1 MRTLYSGTGLRPV
14 RLLKPPSNLHCLGG
28 ARFSLPIR
36 AQLGPLS
43 SAVSAHPTSEP
54 VNLALPYLVL
64 ACLRVFLRPSA
75 SPRQNHS
82 LNALKFLALALAAT
96 LAFAQQPQ
104 QRDLKVERL
113 DTVPAAKPLQIPV
126 SYAVIVGISRY
137 RNLADKDQLQFAER
151 DAQSIFTALISP
163 EGGNFRVENVHL
175 LTGDKATLANVRREI
190 GTWLPSVA
198 KPDDRVLIYFAG
210 HGFMFQGKGYLAP
223 FDFQRDRIAET
234 GYPMD
239 ELGSV
244 IGGKIKAKSKI
255 LLTDACHSGA
265 ITPEGST
272 PEATEN
278 INRTLGDLSKS
289 LFSLTASRAREQS
302 FEVADLKGGHGVFTY
317 YVVEG
322 MEGAADTS
330 GDGVVTADELAEYV
344 HTQVREYTSNRQNP
358 TSDKANYD
366 PEMLLAYVPS
376 KARPATAPA
385 PKFGTLI
392 FESNMDGVEVFVD
405 GKTIGVLQKGKPVS
419 APGLAP
425 GEHTVQGVKM
435 GYEPDGPRQEM
446 VYPGQESPVKI
457 RILIPRRRNK
467 AAADL
472 LQEGMEFYHKG
483 NELDYKRAVASFERA
498 LAADPTY
505 SQAAFYLGRTYSAL
519 FDYENAGRF
528 YKQAIQLDPD
538 YLEAHAN
545 YGGILLDTGDVDE
558 AVRQLNTV
566 LQREPANP
574 VALTLI
580 AQAYRFKSLYPQSI
594 EAARKAIGINPKTA
608 EPHLWLAD
616 SLRLSG
622 KFAEARP
629 VYDEYLK
636 LSDFDSKLAGKLNY
650 YVLGSLVGMGRKKR
664 VAERDIWNDYHNMA
678 WYGICECER
687 KAANLDAAIAD
698 CQKALTY
705 DAKDP
710 FAHYTLGLA
719 FMTKAVNTG
728 SVAELDPALHHFQQ
742 VLDLNPDM
750 DEAAIARKNIANI
763 QQFLKQPR

>member
-1 MRTLYSGTGLRPV
+1 MDD
-14 RLLKPPSNLHCLGG
+14 LG
-28 ARFSLPIR
+28 A
-36 AQLGPLS
+36 
-43 SAVSAHPTSEP
+43 
-54 VNLALPYLVL
+54 
-64 ACLRVFLRPSA
+64 
-75 SPRQNHS
+75 
-82 LNALKFLALALAAT
+82 
-96 LAFAQQPQ
+96 
-104 QRDLKVERL
+104 
-113 DTVPAAKPLQIPV
+113 
-126 SYAVIVGISRY
+126 
-137 RNLADKDQLQFAER
+137 
-151 DAQSIFTALISP
+151 
-163 EGGNFRVENVHL
+163 
-175 LTGDKATLANVRREI
+175 
-190 GTWLPSVA
+190 
-198 KPDDRVLIYFAG
+198 
-210 HGFMFQGKGYLAP
+210 
-223 FDFQRDRIAET
+223 
-234 GYPMD
+234 
-239 ELGSV
+239 V
-244 IGGKIKAKSKI
+244 IGGKIKARSKI

-265 ITPEGST
+265 ITPED
-272 PEATEN
+272 TESLN
-278 INRTLGDLSKS
+278 TRLGDLSKS
-289 LFSLTASRAREQS
+289 LFSLTASRARELS
-302 FEVADLKGGHGVFTY
+302 FESAGLKGGHGVFTY

-344 HTQVREYTSNRQNP
+344 HTQVRDYTASRQNP

-366 PEMLLAYVPS
+366 PQMLLAYIPS
-376 KARPATAPA
+376 KAKPAAA
-385 PKFGTLI
+385 AVAKFGTLV
-392 FESNMDGVEVFVD
+392 FDSNMDGVEVFVD
-405 GKTIGVLQKGKPVS
+405 GKTIGVLEKGKPVS
-419 APGLAP
+419 APGLPP

-446 VYPGQESPVKI
+446 VYPGQESPVRI

-467 AAADL
+467 AAVDL
-472 LQEGMEFYHKG
+472 LQEGIKFYLKG
-483 NELDYKRAVASFERA
+483 NEQDYRKAVASFERA
-498 LAADPTY
+498 LAADPAY
-505 SQAAFYLGRTYSAL
+505 SQAAFFLGRTYSAL
-519 FDYENAGRF
+519 FDYDNAGRF

-538 YLEAHAN
+538 YLEAHSN

-574 VALTLI
+574 VALTLL
-580 AQAYRFKSLYPQSI
+580 AQAYRFKALYPQSI
-594 EAARKAIGINPKTA
+594 DASRKAIQVNPKTA

-629 VYDEYLK
+629 VYDEYLT

-705 DAKDP
+705 DPKDP

-719 FMTKAVNTG
+719 FMTKAVKTG
-728 SVAELDPALHHFQQ
+728 SVAELDPALKHFQQ
-742 VLDLNPDM
+742 MLEINPDM

-763 QQFLKQPR
+763 QQYLKQPR

>member
-1 MRTLYSGTGLRPV
+1 MPA
-14 RLLKPPSNLHCLGG
+14 PPHQGHFFHPLTPLILG
-28 ARFSLPIR
+28 
-36 AQLGPLS
+36 
-43 SAVSAHPTSEP
+43 
-54 VNLALPYLVL
+54 LALCASL
-64 ACLRVFLRPSA
+64 AFSQQAPQN
-75 SPRQNHS
+75 PRQN
-82 LNALKFLALALAAT
+82 
-96 LAFAQQPQ
+96 Q
-104 QRDLKVERL
+104 QRDLKVEKL
-113 DTVPAAKPLQIPV
+113 DTVPVPPIKPVTIPV

-137 RNLADKDQLQFAER
+137 RNLPGKLQLQFAER
-151 DAQSIFTALISP
+151 DAQAIFTALISP
-163 EGGNFRVENVHL
+163 EGGNFRVENVHM
-175 LTGDKATLANVRREI
+175 LTGEKATLAGLRREI
-190 GTWLPSVA
+190 DTWLPSVA
-198 KPDDRVLIYFAG
+198 KDDDRVLIYFAG
-210 HGFMFQGKGYLAP
+210 HGFMYQGKGYLAP
-223 FDFQRDRIAET
+223 FDIELDQIAAT

-239 ELGSV
+239 QLASV

-265 ITPEGST
+265 ITPED
-272 PEATEN
+272 TESLN
-278 INRTLGDLSKS
+278 HTLGDLNKS
-289 LFSLTASRAREQS
+289 LFSLTASRARERS
-302 FEVADLKGGHGVFTY
+302 FESPELKGGHGVFTY
-317 YVVEG
+317 YVVQG
-322 MEGAADTS
+322 MEGAADSS

-344 HTQVREYTSNRQNP
+344 HTQVREYTTNQQNP
-358 TSDKANYD
+358 TSDKANFD
-366 PEMLLAYVPS
+366 PDMLLAYVPS
-376 KARPATAPA
+376 KARPAAAPA

-405 GKTIGVLQKGKPVS
+405 GKTIGVLEKGKPVN

-446 VYPGQESPVKI
+446 VYPGQESPVRI

-472 LQEGMEFYHKG
+472 LQEGMKYYHKG
-483 NELDYKRAVASFERA
+483 NEQDYQKAVASFERA

-519 FDYENAGRF
+519 FDYENAGRS
-528 YKQAIQLDPD
+528 YKKAIQLDPD

-566 LQREPANP
+566 LQREPAHP

-580 AQAYRFKSLYPQSI
+580 AQAYRFKALYPQSI
-594 EAARKAIGINPKTA
+594 EAARLAIQVNPKTA

-636 LSDFDSKLAGKLNY
+636 LSDFDSKLSGKLNY

-664 VAERDIWNDYHNMA
+664 VAERDIWNDLHNMA

-687 KAANLDAAIAD
+687 KTGNLDTAIAN

-719 FMTKAVNTG
+719 FMTKAVKTG
-728 SVAELDPALHHFQQ
+728 SVAELDPALQHFQQ
-742 VLDLNPDM
+742 MLSLNPDM

-763 QQFLKQPR
+763 QQYLKQPR

>member
-1 MRTLYSGTGLRPV
+1 MRPFPGL
-14 RLLKPPSNLHCLGG
+14 LCAYLCDLC
-28 ARFSLPIR
+28 A
-36 AQLGPLS
+36 
-43 SAVSAHPTSEP
+43 SAVNSHSRLVTASSHQAGFSKRI
-54 VNLALPYLVL
+54 VFLLAL
-64 ACLRVFLRPSA
+64 S
-75 SPRQNHS
+75 
-82 LNALKFLALALAAT
+82 AT
-96 LAFAQQPQ
+96 LVFGQQPQ

-113 DTVPAAKPLQIPV
+113 DTAPTAKPLQIPV
-126 SYAVIVGISRY
+126 SYAVIVGIAHY
-137 RNLADKDQLQFAER
+137 RNLAAKEQLQFSER

-210 HGFMFQGKGYLAP
+210 HGFMFHGKGYLAP
-223 FDFQRDRIAET
+223 YDFERDRIAET

-244 IGGKIKAKSKI
+244 IGGKINARSKI

-265 ITPEGST
+265 ITPED
-272 PEATEN
+272 TES
-278 INRTLGDLSKS
+278 INHTLGDLNKS

-317 YVVEG
+317 YVVSG
-322 MEGAADTS
+322 LEGAADTS

-358 TSDKANYD
+358 TSDKSNYD
-366 PEMLLAYVPS
+366 PDMLLAYVPS
-376 KARPATAPA
+376 KARPAAAPA

-405 GKTIGVLQKGKPVS
+405 GKTIGVLEKGKPVS

-472 LQEGMEFYHKG
+472 LQEGLKFYHKG
-483 NELDYKRAVASFERA
+483 NEQDYKTAVALFERA

-505 SQAAFYLGRTYSAL
+505 SQAAFYLGSTYHAL
-519 FDYENAGRF
+519 FDYPNAAKAFQR
-528 YKQAIQLDPD
+528 AIALDPD
-538 YLEAHAN
+538 YLEAHVDYA
-545 YGGILLDTGDVDE
+545 GILLDTGDVDE
-558 AVRQLNTV
+558 AVRQLNAV
-566 LQREPANP
+566 LQREPTHP
-574 VALTLI
+574 VGLTLI
-580 AQAYRFKSLYPQSI
+580 AQAYRFKSLYAQSI
-594 EAARKAIGINPKTA
+594 EAARQAIRLNPKTA

-636 LSDFDSKLAGKLNY
+636 LSAFDSKLAGKLNY

-719 FMTKAVNTG
+719 FMTKAVKTG
-728 SVAELDPALHHFQQ
+728 SVAELDPALQHFQQ
-742 VLDLNPDM
+742 MLEINPDM

-763 QQFLKQPR
+763 QQYLKEPR

>member
-1 MRTLYSGTGLRPV
+1 MRIPLPHFTQPLPLSSLRLSL
-14 RLLKPPSNLHCLGG
+14 RLCVSAGNSHARLAPALPGCSGG
-28 ARFSLPIR
+28 AGFSLPIR
-36 AQLGPLS
+36 AKLGL
-43 SAVSAHPTSEP
+43 
-54 VNLALPYLVL
+54 LALSL
-64 ACLRVFLRPSA
+64 SA
-75 SPRQNHS
+75 
-82 LNALKFLALALAAT
+82 A
-96 LAFAQQPQ
+96 LAFAQQPPPTQ
-104 QRDLKVERL
+104 QRDLKVEKL
-113 DTVPAAKPLQIPV
+113 DTAPTAKPLQIPV

-137 RNLADKDQLQFAER
+137 RNLAEKDQLQFAER

-163 EGGNFRVENVHL
+163 EGGNFRVENVHM

-198 KPDDRVLIYFAG
+198 TQDDRVLIYFAG
-210 HGFMFQGKGYLAP
+210 HGFMYQGKGYLAP

-265 ITPEGST
+265 ITPEGNT
-272 PEATEN
+272 PEATESLN
-278 INRTLGDLSKS
+278 HTLADLDKS

-317 YVVEG
+317 YVVAG
-322 MEGAADTS
+322 LEGAADTS

-366 PEMLLAYVPS
+366 PDMLLAYVPS
-376 KARPATAPA
+376 KARPAAAPA

-405 GKTIGVLQKGKPVS
+405 GKTIGVLEKGKPVS

-446 VYPGQESPVKI
+446 VYPGQESPVRI
-457 RILIPRRRNK
+457 RIQIPRRRNK

-472 LQEGMEFYHKG
+472 LQEGMKFYHKG
-483 NELDYKRAVASFERA
+483 NEQDYKRAVALFERA

-519 FDYENAGRF
+519 FDYDNAGRAF
-528 YKQAIQLDPD
+528 KRAIELDPD

-566 LQREPANP
+566 LQREPAHP
-574 VALTLI
+574 VSLTLI

-594 EAARKAIGINPKTA
+594 EAARKAIRINPKTA

-728 SVAELDPALHHFQQ
+728 SVAELDPALQHFQQ
-742 VLDLNPDM
+742 MLDLNPDM

-763 QQFLKQPR
+763 QQYLKQPR

>member
-1 MRTLYSGTGLRPV
+1 MRLPATAFA
-14 RLLKPPSNLHCLGG
+14 NLHALLLLLTLC
-28 ARFSLPIR
+28 AA
-36 AQLGPLS
+36 AQPQ
-43 SAVSAHPTSEP
+43 T
-54 VNLALPYLVL
+54 
-64 ACLRVFLRPSA
+64 
-75 SPRQNHS
+75 
-82 LNALKFLALALAAT
+82 
-96 LAFAQQPQ
+96 Q
-104 QRDLKVERL
+104 QRDLKVEKL
-113 DTVPAAKPLQIPV
+113 DTAPAAKSQQIPV
-126 SYAVIVGISRY
+126 SYAVIVGISHY
-137 RNLADKDQLQFAER
+137 QNLPEKDQLHFADR

-163 EGGNFRVENVHL
+163 EGGNFRVENVHV
-175 LTGDKATLANVRREI
+175 LTNEKATLAALRREI
-190 GTWLPSVA
+190 DTWLPSVA
-198 KPDDRVLIYFAG
+198 KEDDRVLIYFAG
-210 HGFMFQGKGYLAP
+210 HGFMYQGKGYLAP
-223 FDFQRDRIAET
+223 FDMEPDPARIPAT

-239 ELGSV
+239 ELGAV
-244 IGGKIKAKSKI
+244 IGGKIKARSKI

-265 ITPEGST
+265 ITPED
-272 PEATEN
+272 TESLN
-278 INRTLGDLSKS
+278 TRLGDLSKS
-289 LFSLTASRAREQS
+289 LFSLTASRARELS
-302 FEVADLKGGHGVFTY
+302 FESADLKGGHGVFTY
-317 YVVEG
+317 YVVQG

-344 HTQVREYTSNRQNP
+344 HTQVREYTANRQNP

-366 PEMLLAYVPS
+366 PQMLLAYIPS
-376 KARPATAPA
+376 KAKPAAA
-385 PKFGTLI
+385 SAAKFGTLV
-392 FESNMDGVEVFVD
+392 FDSNMDGVEVFVD
-405 GKTIGVLQKGKPVS
+405 GKTIGVLEKGKPVS
-419 APGLAP
+419 APGLPP

-446 VYPGQESPVKI
+446 VYPGQESPVRI

-467 AAADL
+467 AAIDL
-472 LQEGMEFYHKG
+472 LQEGIKFYLRG
-483 NELDYKRAVASFERA
+483 NEQDYRKAVASFERA

-505 SQAAFYLGRTYSAL
+505 SRAAFYLGRTYSAL
-519 FDYENAGRF
+519 FDYDNAGRF

-558 AVRQLNTV
+558 AVRQLNIV

-574 VALTLI
+574 VALTLV
-580 AQAYRFKSLYPQSI
+580 AQAYRFKALYPQAIDAS
-594 EAARKAIGINPKTA
+594 RKAIQINPKTA

-719 FMTKAVNTG
+719 FMTKAVKTG
-728 SVAELDPALHHFQQ
+728 SVAELDPALKHFQEM
-742 VLDLNPDM
+742 LEINPDM

-763 QQFLKQPR
+763 QQYLKQSR

>member
-1 MRTLYSGTGLRPV
+1 MPALSV
-14 RLLKPPSNLHCLGG
+14 RLRFGLLCAYLCDLCASALNTHSRLATALPSKGG
-28 ARFSLPIR
+28 FSRTI
-36 AQLGPLS
+36 LS
-43 SAVSAHPTSEP
+43 LVSLVSL
-54 VNLALPYLVL
+54 LAL
-64 ACLRVFLRPSA
+64 S
-75 SPRQNHS
+75 
-82 LNALKFLALALAAT
+82 AT
-96 LAFAQQPQ
+96 LAFAQPPQ

-113 DTVPAAKPLQIPV
+113 DTLPAAKPLQIPV

-239 ELGSV
+239 ELGST
-244 IGGKIKAKSKI
+244 IGGKIHAKSKI

-278 INRTLGDLSKS
+278 LNHTLGDLSKS

-322 MEGAADTS
+322 LEGAADTS

-366 PEMLLAYVPS
+366 PDMLLAYVPS
-376 KARPATAPA
+376 KARPAAAPA

-405 GKTIGVLQKGKPVS
+405 GKTIGVLEKGKPVS
-419 APGLAP
+419 APGLTP

-446 VYPGQESPVKI
+446 VYPGQESPVRI

-472 LQEGMEFYHKG
+472 LQEGMKFYHKG
-483 NELDYKRAVASFERA
+483 DELDYKRAVALFERA

-580 AQAYRFKSLYPQSI
+580 AEAYRFKSLYPQSV
-594 EAARKAIGINPKTA
+594 EAARQAIKINPKTA

-687 KAANLDAAIAD
+687 KAAHLDAAIAD

-728 SVAELDPALHHFQQ
+728 SVAELDPALQHFQQ
-742 VLDLNPDM
+742 MLDLNPDM
-750 DEAAIARKNIANI
+750 DEAAMARKNIANI

>member
-1 MRTLYSGTGLRPV
+1 M
-14 RLLKPPSNLHCLGG
+14 
-28 ARFSLPIR
+28 
-36 AQLGPLS
+36 
-43 SAVSAHPTSEP
+43 
-54 VNLALPYLVL
+54 
-64 ACLRVFLRPSA
+64 
-75 SPRQNHS
+75 
-82 LNALKFLALALAAT
+82 
-96 LAFAQQPQ
+96 
-104 QRDLKVERL
+104 
-113 DTVPAAKPLQIPV
+113 
-126 SYAVIVGISRY
+126 
-137 RNLADKDQLQFAER
+137 
-151 DAQSIFTALISP
+151 
-163 EGGNFRVENVHL
+163 
-175 LTGDKATLANVRREI
+175 LTGDKATLAAVRREI

-198 KPDDRVLIYFAG
+198 KEDDRVLIYFAG
-210 HGFMFQGKGYLAP
+210 HGFMSQGKGYLAP
-223 FDFQRDRIAET
+223 FDFERDRIADT

-265 ITPEGST
+265 ITPED
-272 PEATEN
+272 TEN
-278 INRTLGDLSKS
+278 LNSRFGDLSKS

-317 YVVEG
+317 YVVQG

-344 HTQVREYTSNRQNP
+344 HTQVREYTTNRQNP

-366 PEMLLAYVPS
+366 PEMLLAYIPS
-376 KARPATAPA
+376 KAKPAAAPE

-405 GKTIGVLQKGKPVS
+405 GKTYGVLQKGKPVS

-446 VYPGQESPVKI
+446 VYPGQESPVRI

-472 LQEGMEFYHKG
+472 LQDGMKYYHKG
-483 NELDYKRAVASFERA
+483 NEQDYKKAVDFFERA
-498 LAADPTY
+498 LAADPKF

-519 FDYENAGRF
+519 FDYENAGRS
-528 YKQAIQLDPD
+528 YKRAIQLDPD

-566 LQREPANP
+566 LQREPAHP

-594 EAARKAIGINPKTA
+594 DAARKAIQINPKTA

-678 WYGICECER
+678 WFGICECER
-687 KAANLDAAIAD
+687 KAGNLDAAIAD

-719 FMTKAVNTG
+719 FMNKANKTS
-728 SVAELDPALHHFQQ
+728 SVAELDPALKHFQQ
-742 VLDLNPDM
+742 MLEINPDM
-750 DEAAIARKNIANI
+750 AEAAIARENIALI
-763 QQFLKQPR
+763 QQATSNSRTDRLLRYHFRDAQSNPPRPDHPVCPASPACQQLRPHRGQHHARTRAGRLRTYRRPLVLATAAASSSSGSRTPTRKSRPWTPTPSTATVAACANSPTKRSGSFLPRSATPPKTSASWSTPAPAISIPWTTLPARSPN